1 MNLHSIRWQLPFS
14 YALVALLAAIS
25 LGSVMLLVL
34 NNYYTRLEH
43 SYLLGNA
50 LALQPIVERTL
61 QTDPTGETIQTQA
74 SGLGFISQTQIR
86 VLGPDGQTLADSG
99 VPDPKRLIALS
110 GANSGM
116 MIFSA
121 AADTTSAA
129 SPTDPSAAIP
139 ATAPDAIISI
149 NSAPLGGY
157 DFAVDESTFS
167 AERSKQIV
175 TIPLQNSLGSL
186 EISNGPAY
194 GNDILRAVALAW
206 STAGLIAVALAAWAG
221 WHISKRVTQPV
232 LALTEASQRMENGEL
247 STRVALPGEK
257 QQEFIALAR
266 AFNAM
271 AGQMENTVA
280 TLREFVSDA
289 AHELNTP
296 LTALKTNLELA
307 AAEPD
312 LNRCEHF
319 LARAIE
325 QNQRLETLTHSL
337 LDLSRI
343 EAAQAPLEPVDLCQ
357 LVAETGERFASR
369 AEQAERSFTLLMPE
383 NTVTISGNQRQLER
397 ALGNLLE
404 NALKFT
410 PPGGTITLKLEADA
424 TLSVSDTG
432 IGIRPDDLPQLFK
445 RFHRGHNAADYAGN
459 GLGLAIVKAVMDAH
473 AGTVHAESCGP
484 GCGSTFTLV
493 FPGLTIPAK
502 V

>member
-1 MNLHSIRWQLPFS
+1 MNIHSIRWRLPLS
-14 YALVALLAAIS
+14 YAAIALLATLS

-34 NNYYTRLEH
+34 KNYYTSLERA
-43 SYLLGNA
+43 YLNDQA
-50 LALQPIVERTL
+50 RALQPIVEQILLSDASPHVL
-61 QTDPTGETIQTQA
+61 QDQVA
-74 SGLGFISQTQIR
+74 GLAFLSQTQIR
-86 VLGPDGQTLADSG
+86 VLDKTDRVLADSSLSSARQAVAVSSSPTGMVFNLPTNSSTPPSATTDFESDNQSG
-99 VPDPKRLIALS
+99 VSVQVVPLS
-110 GANSGM
+110 GQAQSVPVSTARSSQVASLKFKNLLG
-116 MIFSA
+116 
-121 AADTTSAA
+121 TT
-129 SPTDPSAAIP
+129 
-139 ATAPDAIISI
+139 
-149 NSAPLGGY
+149 
-157 DFAVDESTFS
+157 
-167 AERSKQIV
+167 
-175 TIPLQNSLGSL
+175 L
-186 EISNGPAY
+186 EVYNGPAY
-194 GNDILRAVALAW
+194 GSDILNTVAIAWAVAGIF
-206 STAGLIAVALAAWAG
+206 STVLAGLAG
-221 WHISKRVTQPV
+221 WYASRQVTQPV
-232 LALTEASQRMENGEL
+232 LILTAAARQMETGNL
-247 STRVALPGEK
+247 AARVDLPLEK
-257 QQEFIALAR
+257 QQEFLSLAH
-266 AFNAM
+266 AFNGM
-271 AGQMENTVA
+271 AGQVETTVS
-280 TLREFVSDA
+280 TLRAFVSDA

-307 AAEPD
+307 AAEPNSARRT
-312 LNRCEHF
+312 LF
-319 LARAIE
+319 LTRAIE

-473 AGTVHAESCGP
+473 AGTVHAESGGP